1 MLALLGLACL
11 MPSRGNFKS
20 IFVGNILHK
29 LPYPVIDG
37 EPSYLRM
44 SAFNSTQRR
53 FLYFLS
59 GNLLVIRDDIKVEDM
74 AISIGQQSKM
84 ITKILRV
91 NIKVP
96 NWLQW
101 WSLWKKELRKR
112 QWAQNNGCQGSL
124 HKWKGVGCRWVLCIG
139 NIPSASI
146 KDNYVD
152 PSYNH
157 ATFGGK
163 CDSRIVTF
171 MSSKQ
176 EKKGIF
182 YGSTWR
188 NCSD

>member
-1 MLALLGLACL
+1 
-11 MPSRGNFKS
+11 
-20 IFVGNILHK
+20 
-29 LPYPVIDG
+29 
-37 EPSYLRM
+37 
-44 SAFNSTQRR
+44 
-53 FLYFLS
+53 
-59 GNLLVIRDDIKVEDM
+59 M

-163 CDSRIVTF
+163 CDSSIVTF

-176 EKKGIF
+176 EKKAFSMEALGETVPIKHLKSNPIVIIWRE
-182 YGSTWR
+182 YGFSRWYCWVQRERERERGLAYHVKPYLTMSANMNSQREKYKWKVKYCNLNKCFR
-188 NCSD
+188 RA